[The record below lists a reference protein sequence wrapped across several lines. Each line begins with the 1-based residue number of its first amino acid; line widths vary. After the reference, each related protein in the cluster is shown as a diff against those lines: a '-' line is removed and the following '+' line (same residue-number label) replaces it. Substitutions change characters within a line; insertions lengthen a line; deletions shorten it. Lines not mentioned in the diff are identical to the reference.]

1 MKKIIIA
8 FAILLLFTAPWIITA
23 PFFIHLMIMV
33 LMWAVLG
40 ASWNILGG
48 FTGQVSFGHS
58 TFLGAG
64 AYTTMILYLK
74 LGIAPWYGILMGGLV
89 ASVIALPIGFI

>member
-1 MKKIIIA
+1 LELVNHEKDCYRSCHTPS
-8 FAILLLFTAPWIITA
+8 LCGTWIVSA

-33 LMWAVLG
+33 LMWTVLG

-48 FTGQVSFGHS
+48 FTGQVSFGHA

-74 LGIAPWYGILMGGLV
+74 LGIAPGMAFPSEGWW
-89 ASVIALPIGFI
+89 PH